1 LIFTYFFR
9 GKKMALKKFIGI
21 SGSLRKKSTNT
32 GLLRAIQKLGP
43 KYGFELTILN
53 YSDVPM
59 YDQDTEDWGNP
70 DSVEIMRMQVLEA
83 DGLVFACP
91 EYNGYFSGALKNLID
106 WGTRKKNIWADKR
119 CLIVSAGGGGGGI
132 RGCKQLAALLTD
144 IKASVMPDGAD
155 GGVHLKIFEPPS
167 PVDMK
172 SGNVIEGGAL
182 ELIENT
188 VEEFSEFVVCAC

>member
-1 LIFTYFFR
+1 
-9 GKKMALKKFIGI
+9 MALKKFIGI

-43 KYGFELTILN
+43 KYGFDLTIIN

-59 YDQDTEDWGNP
+59 YDQDTEDWATP
-70 DSVEIMRMQVLEA
+70 ESVEVMRMQVLEA

-91 EYNGYFSGALKNLID
+91 EYNGYFSAAMKNLID

-132 RGCKQLAALLTD
+132 RGCNQLSALLTD
-144 IKASVMPDGAD
+144 INAKVMSDGAD

-182 ELIENT
+182 ELIENV
-188 VEEFSEFVVCAC
+188 VEEFSEFVSCAC